1 MYFLF
6 STGYFV
12 FLGDLETIRV
22 ELQSLFDAEIVFQS
36 PAVTF
41 LVYCHFERFFGFFF
55 PALVYGALF
64 LNHAALIAPDSF
76 FFFFFFGV
84 VCCVGGDRLLR
95 TRAAILFG
103 ASSGH
108 LQNGLKAYLS
118 FFTLYPVWV
127 EFSTLELFLFVR
139 VQNNLRRCTWS
150 AVSCIACRCV
160 CVCVGEC
167 VCTCD

>member
-6 STGYFV
+6 SIGYFV
-12 FLGDLETIRV
+12 FLGDLRTIRV
-22 ELQSLFDAEIVFQS
+22 ELQSLFDAEIVLQS
-36 PAVTF
+36 PLVTF
-41 LVYCHFERFFGFFF
+41 LVDCHFERFFGFFF
-55 PALVYGALF
+55 SSPCIWCIISQSCCVDCPRY
-64 LNHAALIAPDSF
+64 
-76 FFFFFFGV
+76 FFFFFGV

-127 EFSTLELFLFVR
+127 EFSTLELFLLR
-139 VQNNLRRCTWS
+139 VYRT
-150 AVSCIACRCV
+150 
-160 CVCVGEC
+160 
-167 VCTCD
+167 T

>member
-41 LVYCHFERFFGFFF
+41 LVDSFRALFRFLFSSPCIWCIISQSCCVDCPRFF
-55 PALVYGALF
+55 
-64 LNHAALIAPDSF
+64 F

>member
-1 MYFLF
+1 M
-6 STGYFV
+6 
-12 FLGDLETIRV
+12 
-22 ELQSLFDAEIVFQS
+22 
-36 PAVTF
+36 
-41 LVYCHFERFFGFFF
+41 
-55 PALVYGALF
+55 
-64 LNHAALIAPDSF
+64 LIAPN

-118 FFTLYPVWV
+118 FFPLYPVWV

-139 VQNNLRRCTWS
+139 VQNNLRRCTWRAQS
-150 AVSCIACRCV
+150 AALRADV
-160 CVCVGEC
+160 CVCAWVN
-167 VCTCD
+167 VCARATSGSLCLTRTLKDVFCHEPTGGNSNFMSVVEPVFLENKQIKLYAVVSFIQKQS